1 MNMLSTYQFRLHTG
15 KKMRHR
21 HSSSFKAL
29 VLVTLSILALSG
41 CDAKAQ
47 DTSTLRISA
56 GVPFFY
62 YQDLTVA
69 ADWYEHTL
77 GLRKVADEGWVAIIE
92 ITPTSFIGLVNAT
105 DGTLRPTAEKNVLL
119 SIETPD
125 LEAWHEKLTATPG
138 SNITQ
143 NIEIGAKG
151 KIEEFRMQDP
161 GGYVVEFFRW
171 RDRPCTHAGEGK
183 DINVISGKDAC
194 PTTEG
199 HIHD

>member
-1 MNMLSTYQFRLHTG
+1 
-15 KKMRHR
+15 MRHR
-21 HSSSFKAL
+21 NSSSFFKAL
-29 VLVTLSILALSG
+29 ALVTLPCLALSG
-41 CDAKAQ
+41 CATKSQ
-47 DTSTLRISA
+47 NTSELRISG

-62 YQDLTVA
+62 YQDLAVA

-105 DGTLRPTAEKNVLL
+105 DGTLRPAAEKGAVL

-171 RDRPCTHAGEGK
+171 LDRPCSHAGEGK
-183 DINVISGKDAC
+183 KVISGSNAC
-194 PTTEG
+194 PTTQG